1 MKKFLTVSLISLM
14 LTFSVSAGTDDEN
27 SLSKKNP
34 NSVKDCF
41 ENINRA
47 TFKFNQVL
55 DGAIIEPIAKAYRV
69 LPSPIR
75 AGTGNALNNLSSLVT
90 IPNNVLQG
98 ELKKAGV
105 NTARFIVNTT
115 IGVFGIFNV
124 AQKMG
129 FTEYE
134 KEDYGQTLGTMGVGP
149 GCYLVLPILG
159 PSTVR
164 DTAGSFINVLGGDPW
179 YNASAGG
186 NNHYLND
193 SDYITVKVLAGIDF
207 RAKNIDSFKN
217 LEKNS
222 MDFYASVKSLY
233 LQDRQQKI
241 MNTKSKANI
250 EIIYDDGDW
259 EEIESK

>member
-1 MKKFLTVSLISLM
+1 MIKILITSLISIM
-14 LTFSVSAGTDDEN
+14 LASNVSAGTDGEN
-27 SLSKKNP
+27 NLSKKN
-34 NSVKDCF
+34 SGQTKDCF
-41 ENINRA
+41 EKINRV
-47 TFKFNQVL
+47 TFKLNQSL
-55 DGAIIEPIAKAYRV
+55 DGVIFKPIAKAYRV

-75 AGTGNALNNLSSLVT
+75 AGTGNALINLSSLVT

-134 KEDYGQTLGTMGVGP
+134 KEDYGQTLGTMGVGA
-149 GCYLVLPILG
+149 GCYLVIPVLG
-159 PSTVR
+159 PSTLR
-164 DTAGSFINVLGGDPW
+164 DTAGSFVNVLGGDPW
-179 YNASAGG
+179 YNASING
-186 NNHYLND
+186 NNEYLTK
-193 SDYITVKVLAGIDF
+193 SDFLTVKVLSGLDF
-207 RAKNIDSFKN
+207 RAKNIDSFEN

-241 MNTKSKANI
+241 ANKNKTL
-250 EIIYDDGDW
+250 EIIYDTDW
-259 EEIESK
+259 EEIETP